1 MIQLNLVPDVKV
13 EFIKARR
20 SYRIVLFSSIIASL
34 VALTGLTIYYVTVD
48 VIQRH
53 TLNTNIS
60 KIQAQSDKI
69 SSSPNLNKIVTV
81 QKSLE
86 SLPGLYAASPRAS
99 NLLTYLVDMASTGIA
114 IGKVDM
120 DYKTGKLTMTVET
133 DNLTDGNVFYNQLQY
148 ATYTIAGIPNLV
160 TNKTPVFTGLT
171 SKGLD
176 DTSYADGSS
185 SSSSAGSCSKPLI
198 CFTIDGTMATALFA
212 QNVIANTNGIIAV
225 PNENVTHSVCSQ
237 PKTDCFVSKVQ
248 Q

>member
-1 MIQLNLVPDVKV
+1 MIQLNLVPDVKM

-20 SYRIVLFSSIIASL
+20 TYRVVLFSSIIVSII
-34 VALTGLTIYYVTVD
+34 ALTGLTIYYVSVD

-60 KIQAQSDKI
+60 KIQDESTKI

-99 NLLTYLVDMASTGIA
+99 NLIPYLIHMASNGIA
-114 IGKVDM
+114 ISAIDM
-120 DYKTGKLTMTVET
+120 DYKTGVLSLTVET

-148 ATYTIAGIPNLV
+148 ATYTIVGTTSPV
-160 TNKTPVFTGLT
+160 TTKTPVFTGLT
-171 SKGLD
+171 STGLD
-176 DTSYADGSS
+176 DSGFASSGSS
-185 SSSSAGSCSKPLI
+185 SSSSGSCSGGLI
-198 CFTIDGTMATALFA
+198 CFTVKGTMATALFT
-212 QNVIANTNGIIAV
+212 QDVIANTNGIISV
-225 PNENVTHSVCSQ
+225 PNENVTHSVCGQ
-237 PKTDCFVSKVQ
+237 LKTDCFVSKAQ